1 MKTPF
6 TSIFNPNNANIFPS
20 IKTALNNLKQP
31 NTMTDVFHDFNLVN
45 SWAQPHNSQRIF
57 CNSKFTLEPGV
68 FNVKKNVV
76 PDVAEHALPAKI
88 FEFKERRVSI

>member
-45 SWAQPHNSQRIF
+45 SWA
-57 CNSKFTLEPGV
+57 
-68 FNVKKNVV
+68 
-76 PDVAEHALPAKI
+76 
-88 FEFKERRVSI
+88 